1 MLQFLRHV
9 MWLLKGVQ
17 VFALVGRSGTGKS
30 FRAKLVSEK
39 YGIELIIDDGL
50 LIRDQKI
57 IAGRSAKRE
66 KAYLT
71 AIKTALFED
80 PSHLKEVEEEIK
92 QQRFKRILILGTSE
106 RMVKKI
112 TTRLGLPAPVKILNI
127 EDLASKEEIETAIKS
142 RTEGKHVIP
151 VPTVEIRQNYPQ
163 FVYDSV
169 KVFFKRKLGLIPRKQ
184 AVFEKTVVEP
194 EFSKKRRGRVDIS
207 ESALAQMVLHC
218 VDEWDDAISVR
229 KMSVKYDSQGY
240 RLRLKV
246 HLPMGLNMSGSL
258 HDMQEYIISSIQRYS
273 GVMIHSVDI
282 TIDAMGGKLHS

>member
-1 MLQFLRHV
+1 
-9 MWLLKGVQ
+9 MWLFRGVQ

-66 KAYLT
+66 KAFLS

-80 PSHLKEVEEEIK
+80 PVHLKQVREAIDSQK
-92 QQRFKRILILGTSE
+92 FKRILVLGTSE
-106 RMVKKI
+106 RMVRKI
-112 TTRLGLPAPVKILNI
+112 AGRLRLPPPSKVLNI
-127 EDLASKEEIETAIKS
+127 EQLASKEEIEIAIKS

-169 KVFFKRKLGLIPRKQ
+169 KVFFKRKLSLVPRGQ
-184 AVFEKTVVEP
+184 QVFEKTVVQP
-194 EFSKKRRGRVDIS
+194 EFTNRRGRVEIS
-207 ESALAQMVLHC
+207 ETALTQMVLHC
-218 VDEWDDAISVR
+218 VDEWDDAISI
-229 KMSVKYDSQGY
+229 KKIGVKHDARGY

-246 HLPMGLNMSGSL
+246 HLPMGVNMSGSL
-258 HDMQEYIISSIQRYS
+258 HDMQEYIISSIQRYA
-273 GVMIHSVDI
+273 GVLIESVDI
-282 TIDAMGGKLHS
+282 TVETMGNI